1 MNKTKQYIV
10 DAFTDTLFSGNQAA
24 VCLPDESLSPD
35 LMQKIAIEKNF
46 SETAFAIKSS
56 DGYNLRWFTPGGEI
70 DLCGHATLGTAF
82 AIMTQVEPE
91 IDNIVFN
98 TKSGVLTVTRSGDS
112 YTMDFPRVEYKRIDV
127 TQEMA
132 DAIGVMPKEAY
143 LGRDLMMVLETENEV
158 INLKP
163 DMGKLE
169 KLPGLLQGVT
179 ARSSKY
185 DCVSRAFA
193 PKLKVSEDPVTG
205 SIHCMIAPYWA
216 SVLGK
221 DSMVAYQASKRGG
234 ILYCQV
240 LENGRINRRINIGG
254 NCVLYAN
261 SILFL
266 PTMRRV

>member
-1 MNKTKQYIV
+1 MMKETKQYIV
-10 DAFTDTLFSGNQAA
+10 DAFTHTLFSGNQAA
-24 VCLPDESLSPD
+24 VCLPDVSLSPD
-35 LMQKIAIEKNF
+35 LMQKIAIENNF

-91 IDNIVFN
+91 IDKIAFN

-112 YTMDFPRVEYKRIDV
+112 YTMDFPQVEYKRIDV

-143 LGRDLMMVLETENEV
+143 LGRDLMMVLETGNEV
-158 INLKP
+158 INLNP
-163 DMGKLE
+163 DMEKLE

-193 PKLKVSEDPVTG
+193 PKLKVPEDPVTG

-221 DSMVAYQASKRGG
+221 DSIVAYQASKRGG
-234 ILYCQV
+234 ILYCQI
-240 LENGRINRRINIGG
+240 LENGRINIGG

-261 SILFL
+261 STLFL